1 MTHSSPELNAFA
13 NALAQVI
20 PDYFGDQAF
29 TLSCLSLN
37 EQKITLTLPF
47 VINGLLADGAPAT
60 SALNDICAGKKLQW
74 QVKYRIP
81 SVQGQP
87 EEGIKNLIAVASGK
101 GGVGKSTT
109 AVSLAFAL
117 AKEGAKVGI
126 LDADVFG
133 PSVPILL
140 NTLDAKPP
148 ILANDKIQPVTVN
161 FNTAQGDEA
170 EILSMSIGNLVPA
183 ENATVWRGP
192 MASRALQQMYN
203 DTHWQALDYLIVDM
217 PPGTGDIQLTLS
229 QTVPVTGAVIVTTP
243 QDIALLDARKAYK
256 MFEKVQ
262 VPVFGVVENMSTHVC
277 SQCGHE
283 ESIFG
288 EDGAKKMADDY
299 GLDVLGQIPLQMSI
313 REQADGGHPTV
324 AAEPESKTA
333 KNYRDIALR
342 VAGKL
347 SSKKKDFSAAFPNIV
362 VEST

>member
-13 NALAQVI
+13 SALAQVI
-20 PDYFGDQAF
+20 PECFGDQAF
-29 TLSCLSLN
+29 TLSCLALN

-47 VINGLLADGAPAT
+47 VINGLLEDGTPAT
-60 SALNDICAGKKLQW
+60 NALNDVCAAQKLQW

-81 SVQGQP
+81 SVEGQP

-109 AVSLAFAL
+109 AVALAFAL

-161 FNTAQGDEA
+161 FNTAQGDEV

-217 PPGTGDIQLTLS
+217 PPGTGDIQLTLA
-229 QTVPVTGAVIVTTP
+229 QQMPVTAALLVTTP
-243 QDIALLDARKAYK
+243 QDLALADAIKGIE
-256 MFEKVQ
+256 MFNKVNT
-262 VPVFGVVENMSTHVC
+262 PILGLVENMSFHVC

-283 ESIFG
+283 EAIFG
-288 EDGAKKMADDY
+288 EQKASQVAEKYGVEVMQKFPLSVALSTMSDAGISAFFADEANQNFTQMFAA
-299 GLDVLGQIPLQMSI
+299 LARQVSWQVAQMPRKPQQI
-313 REQADGGHPTV
+313 
-324 AAEPESKTA
+324 
-333 KNYRDIALR
+333 
-342 VAGKL
+342 
-347 SSKKKDFSAAFPNIV
+347 NI
-362 VEST
+362 TNQG